1 MNDSANLAGL
11 SPFEVLLDYER
22 RSLAHGA
29 DAPERI
35 DAPGLWRG
43 IGFRIGARY
52 LASSLGEV
60 TEILAIPSL
69 APVPATQSWL
79 LGVAN
84 VRGNLIALVDLRQF
98 LTGVR
103 SLLLETSRVLVV
115 RQHGGSVGL
124 LVDEVLGQR
133 NFSPEQSVPPL
144 VLDHDDASYARYLV
158 GNFALGDAQW
168 GQFSMAALVR
178 APDFMRAA
186 A

>member
-1 MNDSANLAGL
+1 MNDSTNTALL

-29 DAPERI
+29 GAAEPI

-60 TEILAIPSL
+60 TEILTIPSL
-69 APVPATQSWL
+69 APVPGTQSWM

-103 SLLLETSRVLVV
+103 SVLFETSRVLVV
-115 RQHGGSVGL
+115 RQSGGSVGL

-133 NFSPEQSVPPL
+133 NFSPEQRVPPL
-144 VLDHDDASYARYLV
+144 VLDHDDASYARCVIDNY
-158 GNFALGDAQW
+158 ALGEAQW

-178 APDFMRAA
+178 TPDFTRAA